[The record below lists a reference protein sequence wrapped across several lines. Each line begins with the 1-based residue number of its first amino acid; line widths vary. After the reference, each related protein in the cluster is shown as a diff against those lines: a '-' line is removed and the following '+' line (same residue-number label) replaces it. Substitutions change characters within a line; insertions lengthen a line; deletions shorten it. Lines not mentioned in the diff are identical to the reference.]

1 MGWATTSYLSVVPC
15 AAGTGTVPSVNFGAQ
30 RGPNGAFLG
39 VGGRPAAVKTAVAYT
54 LTRLG
59 TDHAD
64 IYRLARLDP
73 DVPIEDSVGTIADL
87 GQAGPV
93 QASGL
98 LGVGADS
105 IRRAH
110 AISDVQIEYS
120 LVSRGVEEET
130 LSTCRELGV
139 GVTAYGV
146 LSRGLLSSV

>member
-1 MGWATTSYLSVVPC
+1 MLDTVDFYGMGHYGMGHNELLIGRALR
-15 AAGTGTVPSVNFGAQ
+15 GRHRDGAQ
-30 RGPNGAFLG
+30 CQFRGPAWPGRGLLG

-110 AISDVQIEYS
+110 AVHAISDVQIEYS

-130 LSTCRELGV
+130 LSTCREL
-139 GVTAYGV
+139 A
-146 LSRGLLSSV
+146 